1 MPLTAILAILSSTKK
16 RYWCGAP
23 GRPFRCLDVWNM
35 LFVGQ
40 GFGFW
45 FEWCLNWSSL
55 ITAAI
60 HITSFPFYNQ
70 WHFSLRNVITVHG
83 AKGSKWHE
91 MALREAIIH
100 KIKVFFCEISYELT
114 RPLRLPTPLCH
125 TYSECS
131 GRALSHGTTQYM
143 TYLFKKL
150 TATRFREP
158 SKQWFW
164 GSEVQIT

>member
-16 RYWCGAP
+16 RYWCGAS
-23 GRPFRCLDVWNM
+23 GRPFGCLDVWNL

-55 ITAAI
+55 ITSAI
-60 HITSFPFYNQ
+60 HITSFPFHNQ

-100 KIKVFFCEISYELT
+100 KIKVFFLWNILWTNSTFKTPYPPLPYIFWKLWTCSFT
-114 RPLRLPTPLCH
+114 WNRPIYDIPIQKIDGDAIPRP
-125 TYSECS
+125 
-131 GRALSHGTTQYM
+131 Q
-143 TYLFKKL
+143 
-150 TATRFREP
+150 
-158 SKQWFW
+158 
-164 GSEVQIT
+164 

>member
-16 RYWCGAP
+16 RYWCGAS
-23 GRPFRCLDVWNM
+23 GRPFGCLDVWNM

-100 KIKVFFCEISYELT
+100 KIKVFFLWNILWTNSTFKTPYP
-114 RPLRLPTPLCH
+114 PLPYIFWKLWTCSFTWNHPIYDIPIQMRRQRDSVTP
-125 TYSECS
+125 
-131 GRALSHGTTQYM
+131 
-143 TYLFKKL
+143 
-150 TATRFREP
+150 
-158 SKQWFW
+158 
-164 GSEVQIT
+164 